1 MSEQMLENLYQSIQQ
16 NKMYYSGFYTAISIL
31 VIAGLL
37 YYFDMAEDKNTMI
50 SQMYISAC
58 VIFIG
63 TAMLYDFFPTQEKS
77 IYHMLLVGAAIAILC
92 VPLLMTA
99 ITLLS
104 NHEKLNMIP
113 DDKSGIRPYILL
125 ISLSTIIPFLL
136 YSFIAMKTSTNMDG
150 IIRRFSSLSN
160 IKAIF
165 YALFFMIAILNLL
178 GPFKLHEHVTYFL
191 TEGFRN

>member
-1 MSEQMLENLYQSIQQ
+1 MSEQMLENFYQSIQQ
-16 NKMYYSGFYTAISIL
+16 NKMYYSGFYTSISIL

-50 SQMYISAC
+50 AQMYISAC

-63 TAMLYDFFPTQEKS
+63 TAMLYDFFPAQEKS

-113 DDKSGIRPYILL
+113 DDKSGLRPYILI
-125 ISLSTIIPFLL
+125 ISFTTMIPFLL
-136 YSFIAMKTSTNMDG
+136 YSFIAMKTSTNING
-150 IIRRFSSLSN
+150 IIRRFSSLSS

-165 YALFFMIAILNLL
+165 YVLFFIIALVNLL

>member
-16 NKMYYSGFYTAISIL
+16 NKMYYSGFYTSISIL

-37 YYFDMAEDKNTMI
+37 YYFDMTEDKNTMI

-63 TAMLYDFFPTQEKS
+63 TAMLYDFFPAQEKS

-99 ITLLS
+99 ITLL
-104 NHEKLNMIP
+104 E
-113 DDKSGIRPYILL
+113 
-125 ISLSTIIPFLL
+125 ISLMIDRFFLSAL
-136 YSFIAMKTSTNMDG
+136 CY
-150 IIRRFSSLSN
+150 FS
-160 IKAIF
+160 
-165 YALFFMIAILNLL
+165 
-178 GPFKLHEHVTYFL
+178 
-191 TEGFRN
+191 